1 MREHAPVGL
10 ALALGIVA
18 CSGTDASAACNLRD
32 GGCRGYGNYAPRA
45 YGYAPPVAYYQAP
58 RLYYAPP
65 PAYFAAPPAYY
76 YAPPAAYYGPPVYA
90 GYGYNPW
97 PRTLRRRFSPL

>member
-1 MREHAPVGL
+1 MADAGATATTHRAPT
-10 ALALGIVA
+10 A
-18 CSGTDASAACNLRD
+18 TLR
-32 GGCRGYGNYAPRA
+32 
-45 YGYAPPVAYYQAP
+45 PVAYYQAP